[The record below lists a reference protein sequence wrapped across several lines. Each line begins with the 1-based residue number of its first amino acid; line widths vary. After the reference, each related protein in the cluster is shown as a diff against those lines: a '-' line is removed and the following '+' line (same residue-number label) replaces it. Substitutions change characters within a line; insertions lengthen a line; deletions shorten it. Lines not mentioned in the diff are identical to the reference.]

1 VSGDLSP
8 TTTSGRVMEPRD
20 PSADGPPTEA
30 FASVFSVAETRRDG
44 DRLVY
49 IGEPLVGPE
58 TLERRV
64 WPLFRDYGYEVRLT
78 TITQSRTDPIT
89 GLEMENSRHALVA
102 EPRTVGLDGVP
113 WMNVATFLLTVVTT
127 LFAGTVWYHEPVT
140 GPLDLLAGWPFAL
153 AVMGVLGVHELGHY
167 VLSRHHD
174 VEASLPYFIPVPTF
188 IGTLGAVIRMKGRI
202 PDRKALFDIGVAGP
216 LAGLAATVV
225 VTVVGLYLP
234 PIQVPQAVLN
244 DPNAVNIEFGFPPL
258 LLALSWLTGQPL
270 TYGDPS
276 LAVNPV
282 VFGGWIGMFVTFLNL
297 IPVGQLDGGHL
308 VRAMAGRRQETL
320 AALVPLGLFGLS
332 AYLYFV
338 RGMDLRD
345 SVLIWTFWGL
355 ISLGLARAGP
365 ATPIYE
371 EPLDRRRMAVGVL
384 TFVLGALCFT
394 PVPFEL
400 LSV

>member
-1 VSGDLSP
+1 
-8 TTTSGRVMEPRD
+8 MEPRD

-64 WPLFRDYGYEVRLT
+64 WPLFRDHGYEVRLT

-355 ISLGLARAGP
+355 ISLGSPGP
-365 ATPIYE
+365 A
-371 EPLDRRRMAVGVL
+371 RRPPSTRSRSTAG
-384 TFVLGALCFT
+384 GWPSAC
-394 PVPFEL
+394 
-400 LSV
+400 

>member
-1 VSGDLSP
+1 
-8 TTTSGRVMEPRD
+8 MERQD
-20 PSADGPPTEA
+20 PPADGPPVAA
-30 FASVFSVAETRRDG
+30 FSSVFRVAETRRDG
-44 DRLVY
+44 DRLLYV
-49 IGEPLVGPE
+49 GEPLVGPD

-64 WPLFRDYGYEVRLT
+64 WPTFREHGYEVRLT
-78 TITQSRTDPIT
+78 TVSDSTTDPIT
-89 GLEMENSRHALVA
+89 GLEIENTRHALVA
-102 EPRTVGLDGVP
+102 EPRSTGLDGVP
-113 WMNVATFLLTVVTT
+113 WTNVVMLLLTVVTT
-127 LFAGTVWYHEPVT
+127 LFAGTIWYYEPVS

-153 AVMGVLGVHELGHY
+153 AVLGVLGVHELGHY
-167 VLSRHHD
+167 VLSRYHD
-174 VEASLPYFIPVPTF
+174 VAASLPYFIPVPTF

-202 PDRKALFDIGVAGP
+202 PDRKALFDIGVSGP
-216 LAGLAATVV
+216 LAGLVAAVV
-225 VTVVGLYLP
+225 VSVIGLYLP
-234 PIQVPQAVLN
+234 PIEVPQAVLN
-244 DPNAVNIEFGFPPL
+244 DPAAINIEFGYPPL

-270 TYGDPS
+270 TYTDPS

-308 VRAMAGRRQETL
+308 VRAMLGQRQETL

-332 AYLYFV
+332 AYLFFV
-338 RGMDLRD
+338 RGLGLRD

-365 ATPIYE
+365 ATPVFDGE
-371 EPLDRRRMAVGVL
+371 LDRGRMALGVF

-400 LSV
+400 LSG